1 MDTIA
6 IDPLGDRKSPL
17 FHRADL
23 SPSAWRDGMWCT
35 TTLSPDIH
43 VRVGWDGLINRA
55 YDNDD
60 PRPSGHWIA
69 ES

>member
-6 IDPLGDRKSPL
+6 IDPAPSLIHNPTPDRNP
-17 FHRADL
+17 A
-23 SPSAWRDGMWCT
+23 AWSNGLWCE
-35 TTLSPDIH
+35 TTLGIGIH

-55 YDNDD
+55 YDAADEE
-60 PRPSGHWIA
+60 RSGHWQA